1 MAVAIKAM
9 DEATL
14 AKMEAILAKMV
25 AEKLLKVKAKAE
37 AVTKTYW
44 LVLSSTASLRDS
56 SVSLP
61 ANWTIKEI
69 SFFYCSYD
77 VAIETTVTIKY

>member
-25 AEKLLKVKAKAE
+25 AEKLQKQKQKQKL
-37 AVTKTYW
+37 
-44 LVLSSTASLRDS
+44 
-56 SVSLP
+56 LP
-61 ANWTIKEI
+61 KPTDYN
-69 SFFYCSYD
+69 SYC
-77 VAIETTVTIKY
+77 